1 MDFNIE
7 KTVHWIFLLSCFFFS
22 FFSKR
27 FEQFIFLKIAGLA
40 CECMINT
47 NKRPLF
53 TRTNPQNG
61 KEENS

>member
-7 KTVHWIFLLSCFFFS
+7 KTVDWISLLSFFFS
-22 FFSKR
+22 KG

-47 NKRPLF
+47 NKRPLL
-53 TRTNPQNG
+53 TRTNL
-61 KEENS
+61 